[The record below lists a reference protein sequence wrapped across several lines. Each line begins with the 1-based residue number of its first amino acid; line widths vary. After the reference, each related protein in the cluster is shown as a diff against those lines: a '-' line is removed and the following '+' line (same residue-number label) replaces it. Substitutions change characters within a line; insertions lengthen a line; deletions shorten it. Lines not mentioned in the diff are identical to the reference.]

1 MCISPLKGF
10 QIGWNPSGKPQYK
23 ICSYDTDHVEYR
35 KHGWYASKLSNNNR
49 SAHSREYLSLH
60 SLQ

>member
-35 KHGWYASKLSNNNR
+35 NTDQVKTWQRKK
-49 SAHSREYLSLH
+49 
-60 SLQ
+60 